1 MEGEGPITFV
11 FYLAILYISYTLI
24 KVRSLYMLYQNILYN
39 LTLGFAILDQLF
51 LANLFSTPPWHRI
64 CHRVLRGYHIPI
76 DNLVG
81 TTNAVSMNEPGLG
94 FLLVH

>member
-51 LANLFSTPPWHRI
+51 LAN
-64 CHRVLRGYHIPI
+64 
-76 DNLVG
+76 
-81 TTNAVSMNEPGLG
+81 
-94 FLLVH
+94 